1 MDFGEILDGSLM
13 IYRRHFGLFLKL
25 SMAALSVPLVL
36 LVYFGL
42 QAVALL
48 QQNPLRAVLYLLP
61 VGLVYYV
68 AALVLTA
75 GTIRVISDSYLGRE
89 PQLRDALALGWSKI
103 WPLTAVGFGK
113 GIVLMLIILGVSV
126 VAGVGA
132 TLVKGAGALLIVA
145 LVLVGCWFTV
155 FVACGYGVTTPVVVL
170 EDLRSS
176 FDAFGRSWELTR
188 GFKWKVLWL
197 AVVAVL
203 LTNMLP
209 SLVFRGLGAAFLGS
223 VPPLGV
229 ALTAVGYV
237 ASVVLAPVLAAVIT
251 LMYYD
256 LRVRREAFDLQVLG
270 QQLGII

>member
-1 MDFGEILDGSLM
+1 MAGLGLALARSRPHLIATPSQERVSRMPDLRPMDFGEILDGSLM

-132 TLVKGAGALLIVA
+132 TLVKGAGALLIVE

-155 FVACGYGVTTPVVVL
+155 FVACGYGVTTPVAVL
-170 EDLRSS
+170 EGLRSS
-176 FDAFGRSWELTR
+176 FDAFGWSWALTR
-188 GFKWKVLWL
+188 GSRW
-197 AVVAVL
+197 
-203 LTNMLP
+203 
-209 SLVFRGLGAAFLGS
+209 SGL
-223 VPPLGV
+223 
-229 ALTAVGYV
+229 
-237 ASVVLAPVLAAVIT
+237 
-251 LMYYD
+251 
-256 LRVRREAFDLQVLG
+256 
-270 QQLGII
+270 